1 MRKLQHESVIKLF
14 EVYEGEEYLYL
25 VLEYLKGGELHKYM
39 KKSPP
44 FSEEKC
50 SKLIYKLLKACSF
63 IHE

>member
-1 MRKLQHESVIKLF
+1 MY
-14 EVYEGEEYLYL
+14 EVFEGEEYLYL

-50 SKLIYKLLKACSF
+50 SKLIYKLLKTCQF